1 MDFAAAAGAG
11 HCRGCGRRGL
21 HPVRDYGPMPAPNA
35 FLASGQTAETERRWS
50 QRLVLC
56 AACSLVQLLEPPGGL
71 PAAETLFDADFPYL
85 ASCSESWLAHARS
98 FARDAVAR
106 FGLGATSRVVEV
118 ASNDGY
124 LLRWFREL
132 GVPVL
137 GVDPAPAAV
146 ARARELGIDTR
157 EAFFSLAMARRLLA
171 EGIAADLVVANNVLA
186 HVPDPHDLLAGM
198 ALLLRPG
205 GRLLIETHHAQALLE
220 RCEFDTVYH
229 EHRCYFSLHALERLL
244 ACHGLH
250 LQDARRLAS
259 HGGSLRVLAGREP
272 GRSEAAAEL
281 LALEARSGVLEPEAW
296 ARFSNA
302 VEVRVA
308 ALDRCLRELAAR
320 GLSLAA
326 YGAAAKGTILLNS
339 LGESA
344 RLLAYVVDRA
354 PPKHGRRVPGVHL
367 PVYPVE
373 HLTASPPDALLL
385 LPWNLKREIAGQ
397 LAGYLAGGGR
407 LIVPLPE
414 LQILGPG
421 CG

>member
-1 MDFAAAAGAG
+1 MDFATAAAAGCCRACG
-11 HCRGCGRRGL
+11 HRGL
-21 HPVRDYGPMPAPNA
+21 YPVRDYGPMPAPNA
-35 FLASGQTAETERRWS
+35 FLAPGQAAAEERRWP
-50 QRLVLC
+50 QQLVLC
-56 AACSLVQLLEPPGGL
+56 GACSLVQLLEPPGGL
-71 PAAETLFDADFPYL
+71 PAAEILFDAAFPYL
-85 ASCSESWLAHARS
+85 ASCSDSWLAHARAS
-98 FARDAVAR
+98 AREAVDR

-137 GVDPAPAAV
+137 GIDPAPQAV
-146 ARARELGIDTR
+146 ARARESGVDTR
-157 EAFFSLAMARRLLA
+157 EAFFSTTMARALLA
-171 EGIAADLVVANNVLA
+171 EGITADLVVANNVLA
-186 HVPDPHDLLAGM
+186 HVPDPHDLLEGM

-205 GRLLIETHHAQALLE
+205 GRIQLETHHALALLE
-220 RCEFDTVYH
+220 ACEFDTVYH

-244 ACHGLH
+244 ADHGLH

-272 GRSEAAAEL
+272 VRSAAVAEL
-281 LALEARSGVLEPEAW
+281 LALEVASGVLGPEAW
-296 ARFSNA
+296 SRFATAVDARIA
-302 VEVRVA
+302 E
-308 ALDRCLRELAAR
+308 LDAHLRELDAR

-339 LGESA
+339 LGETA
-344 RLLAYVVDRA
+344 GLLAYVVDRA

-373 HLTASPPDALLL
+373 HLSASPPDALLL
-385 LPWNLKREIAGQ
+385 LPWNLRREIAAQ

-407 LIVPLPE
+407 LIVPLPT
-414 LQILGPG
+414 LQTLGPG
-421 CG
+421 GA